1 MPETVKGD
9 WPHNSGV
16 FICGAGLAIARPI
29 SFHGLLSMAQNIDLQ
44 RSFKAIESWVTFENL
59 KSHYYASNLEDWLS
73 GYERDYLRRNR
84 FLCKI

>member
-1 MPETVKGD
+1 MLQSSWVEKFEVVIKGLKADHRIHNESNERSMPETVKGD

-44 RSFKAIESWVTFENL
+44 RSFKAIES
-59 KSHYYASNLEDWLS
+59 
-73 GYERDYLRRNR
+73 
-84 FLCKI
+84 